1 VDPWLWWAIA
11 AAGLVVAEIL
21 TGGALIFAMLAFG
34 SVLAGIASAATG
46 SVAISLAAFAGGSLL
61 GLLGIRPVARRHL
74 KSPREVRSGV
84 AALVGTS
91 AVVIEP
97 VDGRD
102 GRIKLAGEI
111 WSARAFDG
119 DSLIEPGST
128 VWVLEIDGATALVSE

>member
-1 VDPWLWWAIA
+1 MDPWLWWAIA

-34 SVLAGIASAATG
+34 SVLAGVVSATTG
-46 SVAISLAAFAGGSLL
+46 SVVLSLAAFAGGSLI
-61 GLLGIRPVARRHL
+61 GLLGVRPVARRHL
-74 KSPREVRSGV
+74 HTPRETRSGV

-91 AVVIEP
+91 AVVVEP

-111 WSARAFDG
+111 WSARSFDG
-119 DSLIEPGST
+119 DTAIEPGTT
-128 VWVLEIDGATALVSE
+128 VWVLQIDGATALVSE